1 MKSRKIIL
9 DTNLWISFLITKN
22 LSEIDELIQ
31 VRKIQLLFS
40 NELIEEF
47 LTVAKRPKFSR
58 YFTNEDLKEILRLF
72 DYYGKLI
79 KVKTN
84 ISESRDKKDNFLLSL
99 AVDGKA
105 DFLVTGDSD
114 LLILNKIRK
123 TKIVTWSNFSIDI
136 KKSAT
141 AQHRI

>member
-1 MKSRKIIL
+1 MRSKKVIL

-31 VRKIQLLFS
+31 DRKIKLLFS
-40 NELIEEF
+40 NELLDEF
-47 LTVAKRPKFSR
+47 LTVAKRPKFTK
-58 YFTNEDLKEILRLF
+58 YFINEDLKEILRLF

-79 KVKTN
+79 KIKTK

-114 LLILNKIRK
+114 LLILKKIKK
-123 TKIVTWSNFSIDI
+123 TKIVSWSNFLIDI
-136 KKSAT
+136 K
-141 AQHRI
+141 